1 MPEQAD
7 EIKRNGLRITH
18 HQGEEPFTVRPRAL
32 HLTEV
37 QQMCKGAKIGLAARA
52 NERRVD
58 IITKA
63 ERGKLWPDP
72 HHITELRLN

>member
-1 MPEQAD
+1 
-7 EIKRNGLRITH
+7 
-18 HQGEEPFTVRPRAL
+18 VRPRAL